1 MFLVYLCL
9 LIIVYSDMNSK
20 YRVFCIGTTLYYM
33 LVLVPKIHQ
42 IYVYNIVERMIPKW
56 TYVYRIFFH
65 YILYNERLTSAFPS
79 VLSVSVIMILK
90 DIHFLIKHAEN
101 RLAKIEKI
109 LYEDGYKKRIVH
121 LHNQIIT
128 EDMYSRFHQH
138 CFDTN
143 RLYLE
148 DLTPSTTDKTLA
160 INNYRTIRKNGNKPK
175 PFQDDD
181 EIFYKASSNKYIFI
195 SQRYSF
201 YLFPIIVILWLMTMT
216 DTTMTPKMWINHG
229 ILTADL
235 LSMLGGTKFNDI
247 TIDFCYL
254 VSIIYIFFDTGM
266 ASTNA

>member
-1 MFLVYLCL
+1 
-9 LIIVYSDMNSK
+9 
-20 YRVFCIGTTLYYM
+20 
-33 LVLVPKIHQ
+33 
-42 IYVYNIVERMIPKW
+42 
-56 TYVYRIFFH
+56 
-65 YILYNERLTSAFPS
+65 
-79 VLSVSVIMILK
+79 MILK

-109 LYEDGYKKRIVH
+109 LHEDGYKKRIVH

-216 DTTMTPKMWINHG
+216 DTTMTPRMWINHG
-229 ILTADL
+229 ILAADL

>member
-1 MFLVYLCL
+1 MLLIYLCL
-9 LIIVYSDMNSK
+9 LIIVYNDIDSQ
-20 YRVFCIGTTLYYM
+20 YRLFCIGTTLYYM
-33 LVLVPKIHQ
+33 FVLIPKIHQ

-56 TYVYRIFFH
+56 SYVYRMFFH
-65 YILYNERLTSAFPS
+65 YLLYRKRLTSAFPS
-79 VLSVSVIMILK
+79 VLSVTMIMILK
-90 DIHFLIKHAEN
+90 DIHFLITHAEN

-121 LHNQIIT
+121 LHNKIIA

-181 EIFYKASSNKYIFI
+181 EIFYKASSNKYIFV

-201 YLFPIIVILWLMTMT
+201 YIVPILVVTWLMSMT
-216 DTTMTPKMWINHG
+216 DMSRSNIMWINHG
-229 ILTADL
+229 ILAVDL
-235 LSMLGGTKFNDI
+235 LSMFGGTKFNDI
-247 TIDFCYL
+247 TIDFSYL
-254 VSIIYIFFDTGM
+254 FSIIYIFFCTGV
-266 ASTNA
+266 TNTNT